1 MTGQS
6 CEDPLHFFTAS
17 HIQPSME
24 RAAVVAPFYKGITI
38 LQAYD
43 AMQGMRTVH
52 RLLQASSPAK
62 RWMVLHGM
70 KAVGRYDTLHGLVA
84 NPEPNP
90 ACQESSVHLEELYHK
105 ALPLAVRL
113 IEEFCDGLDTDA
125 PLSAA
130 YDHTFGEN

>member
-1 MTGQS
+1 M
-6 CEDPLHFFTAS
+6 
-17 HIQPSME
+17 
-24 RAAVVAPFYKGITI
+24 
-38 LQAYD
+38 
-43 AMQGMRTVH
+43 H

-62 RWMVLHGM
+62 RWVVLHGM

-90 ACQESSVHLEELYHK
+90 ACRESSVHLEELYHK
-105 ALPLAVRL
+105 ALPLAVGL
-113 IEEFCDGLDTDA
+113 IEEFCDGLDTDV

>member
-1 MTGQS
+1 
-6 CEDPLHFFTAS
+6 
-17 HIQPSME
+17 
-24 RAAVVAPFYKGITI
+24 
-38 LQAYD
+38 
-43 AMQGMRTVH
+43 MRWV
-52 RLLQASSPAK
+52 
-62 RWMVLHGM
+62 VLHGM

-113 IEEFCDGLDTDA
+113 IEEFCDGLDTDV